1 MEFGKWK
8 VEFGRKSEFHFF
20 KDNVMIRKL
29 KAEDTD
35 NVMKIWLNTN
45 IEAHSFIPEEYWKN
59 NFDAVKSVLPCA
71 EVYVYED
78 KCGAVQGFIG
88 LNGEHIE
95 GLFIRREA
103 RSAGIGSE
111 MLSFVKSIKSCL
123 TLNVYQKN
131 IPAVR
136 FYNREGFTIK
146 TESIDK
152 STGEKEY
159 FMVWSK

>member
-1 MEFGKWK
+1 
-8 VEFGRKSEFHFF
+8 
-20 KDNVMIRKL
+20 MIRKL
-29 KAEDTD
+29 KAEDTY

-59 NFDAVKSVLPCA
+59 NFESVKSVLPCA

-78 KCGAVQGFIG
+78 EFGRIQGFIG

-95 GLFIRREA
+95 GLFVQRA
-103 RSAGIGSE
+103 AQSAGIGRE
-111 MLSFVKSIKSCL
+111 ILGHVKSFRSRL

-136 FYNREGFTIK
+136 FYNREGFAIQ
-146 TESIDK
+146 TENIDK